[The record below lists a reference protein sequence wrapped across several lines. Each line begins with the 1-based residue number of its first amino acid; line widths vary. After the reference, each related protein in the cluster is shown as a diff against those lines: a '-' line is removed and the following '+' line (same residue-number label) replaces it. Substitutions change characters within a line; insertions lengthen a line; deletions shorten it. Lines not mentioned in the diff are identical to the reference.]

1 MSYLYTVM
9 QTDVSQFLGSGAS
22 YADNK
27 LLLKGLTSNEANAYL
42 GEVYRVDELGFN
54 PDNDEELE
62 GLSIGELSQIAD
74 DLTIDIITE
83 EEFNIGTLTVFS
95 KSQGQEQLADYFGV
109 SHVTLIAIE
118 KRQPEVSLAYKKGK
132 AKAIANIAGNL
143 IAKANSGNIPA
154 QMFYLKTQAGWKETT
169 RIETTESGKASN
181 RHFIDE

>member
-9 QTDVSQFLGSGAS
+9 QTDVSEFLGSGAS

-62 GLSIGELSQIAD
+62 GLSTDDLTQIAD
-74 DLTIDIITE
+74 NLTLDIITE

-95 KSQGQEQLADYFGV
+95 KQQGQWLYKNHSSFKPLTEK
-109 SHVTLIAIE
+109 LI
-118 KRQPEVSLAYKKGK
+118 
-132 AKAIANIAGNL
+132 
-143 IAKANSGNIPA
+143 
-154 QMFYLKTQAGWKETT
+154 
-169 RIETTESGKASN
+169 
-181 RHFIDE
+181 

>member
-54 PDNDEELE
+54 PDNDEELQ
-62 GLSIGELSQIAD
+62 GLSVGDLTQIAD
-74 DLTIDIITE
+74 DLTLDIITE

-95 KSQGQEQLADYFGV
+95 KSQGQWLYKNHDSFKPEE
-109 SHVTLIAIE
+109 IE
-118 KRQPEVSLAYKKGK
+118 
-132 AKAIANIAGNL
+132 
-143 IAKANSGNIPA
+143 
-154 QMFYLKTQAGWKETT
+154 
-169 RIETTESGKASN
+169 
-181 RHFIDE
+181 HD

>member
-54 PDNDEELE
+54 PDNDEELQ
-62 GLSIGELSQIAD
+62 GLSVGDLTQIAD
-74 DLTIDIITE
+74 DLTLDIITE

-95 KSQGQEQLADYFGV
+95 KSQGQWLYKNHDSFKPED
-109 SHVTLIAIE
+109 IE
-118 KRQPEVSLAYKKGK
+118 
-132 AKAIANIAGNL
+132 
-143 IAKANSGNIPA
+143 
-154 QMFYLKTQAGWKETT
+154 
-169 RIETTESGKASN
+169 
-181 RHFIDE
+181 HD

>member
-9 QTDVSQFLGSGAS
+9 QTDVSEFLGSGAS
-22 YADNK
+22 YADDK

-95 KSQGQEQLADYFGV
+95 KSQGQWLYKNHDSF
-109 SHVTLIAIE
+109 
-118 KRQPEVSLAYKKGK
+118 KPED
-132 AKAIANIAGNL
+132 
-143 IAKANSGNIPA
+143 
-154 QMFYLKTQAGWKETT
+154 
-169 RIETTESGKASN
+169 TEL
-181 RHFIDE
+181 